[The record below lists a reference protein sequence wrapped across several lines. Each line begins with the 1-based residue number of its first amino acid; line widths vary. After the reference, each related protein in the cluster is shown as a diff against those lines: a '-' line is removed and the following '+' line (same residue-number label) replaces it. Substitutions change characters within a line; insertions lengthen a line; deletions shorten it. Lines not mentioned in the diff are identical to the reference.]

1 MSKPYMKL
9 SFEHDDGI
17 TSTQFGLTHYEE
29 DNQPVDFNIFLEQ
42 FLQDV
47 TENFSVD
54 YKEKQTQ

>member
-1 MSKPYMKL
+1 MKL